1 MMQQVNLYQPI
12 LRQQKKVFSAVTIAK
27 TLGVVALLMLALY
40 GFSYWQLQQLENE
53 HRELQAR
60 QGELAKR
67 VASLSGSVQAQPASR
82 ELRWRAEAA
91 EREADLK
98 QQLAGLLTD
107 RPVAEGDGFSA
118 AFSGLARQR
127 VAGLW
132 LTGIEIHNAGNGN
145 GRRVTLQG
153 FTARAELVP
162 RLVQLLGE
170 EAAFAGLQFRRMHV
184 FQPEDSQRDVLAFE
198 LTTEPPEQNA
208 SKRSAP

>member
-1 MMQQVNLYQPI
+1 MQQVNLYQPI

-27 TLGVVALLMLALY
+27 TLGVVALLMLGLY

-67 VASLSGSVQAQPASR
+67 VASLSGSLQAQPASR
-82 ELRWRAEAA
+82 ELRRRVEAA

-98 QQLAGLLTD
+98 QQLAGLLAD

-118 AFSGLARQR
+118 AFAGLARQR
-127 VAGLW
+127 IAGLW
-132 LTGIEIHNAGNGN
+132 LTGIEIHNAGHDSD
-145 GRRVTLQG
+145 RRVTLQG

-162 RLVQLLGE
+162 RLVQLLGAE
-170 EAAFAGLQFRRMHV
+170 PAFAGLQFRRMHV
-184 FQPEDSQRDVLAFE
+184 FQPEDSKRDVLAFE
-198 LTTEPPEQNA
+198 LTTEPPEKDASRGNA
-208 SKRSAP
+208 P